1 MLVVYGGWDFLT
13 APVQC
18 LKGYNNFTYP
28 ISVMTYLFIRYM
40 IISLIVIAIVLVI
53 SLVFSLCRKRISSV
67 VLVGIIAGAE
77 AFAYQNISMQGRLRI
92 FKKINI
98 INVMN
103 VSNILRKYDNIMI
116 AGVPVSMVNVL
127 CMVCIIIAVI
137 SAIFLVLLGKVI
149 RPGRT
154 AGFIGKMIEKIGHV
168 VQRILSRLPH
178 FWKEM
183 YKFLITARGW
193 IVICVVVFITI
204 FICNNQKI
212 AYSEDEKKRDEYYQQ
227 YGGRDYS
234 GFTSLIEQRQNDV
247 YEAQA
252 KLDAAREQYEWGE
265 LSEDDVSRYVYNLM
279 DATRLLD
286 NMSEYMQQLSL
297 IHI

>member
-1 MLVVYGGWDFLT
+1 MKKFSVFGTSESIANINKTENDYKRIENVQIRELNSRAVEQFLKNDISIYIVLALMIYIIYNIYEYRDNGMWQIIYTAVNGRMRIAVKDTAAVGLSALFVSLIMQLCGLVSMLVVYGGWDFLT

-18 LKGYNNFTYP
+18 LTGYNNFTYP

-53 SLVFSLCRKRISSV
+53 SLVFSLCRKRISSI

-103 VSNILRKYDNIMI
+103 VSKILRKYDNIMI

-137 SAIFLVLLGKVI
+137 SAIFLVLLGKII

-154 AGFIGKMIEKIGHV
+154 AGFIGKMIEKSDMEFKGFWTDF
-168 VQRILSRLPH
+168 RIS
-178 FWKEM
+178 
-183 YKFLITARGW
+183 G
-193 IVICVVVFITI
+193 
-204 FICNNQKI
+204 
-212 AYSEDEKKRDEYYQQ
+212 KKCTN
-227 YGGRDYS
+227 
-234 GFTSLIEQRQNDV
+234 F
-247 YEAQA
+247 
-252 KLDAAREQYEWGE
+252 
-265 LSEDDVSRYVYNLM
+265 
-279 DATRLLD
+279 
-286 NMSEYMQQLSL
+286 
-297 IHI
+297 